1 MIALIPDWRNWSM
14 SMSWS
19 FLHIGVMT
27 FRPRSPQTMFM
38 RSHW

>member
-1 MIALIPDWRNWSM
+1 MTARIPEARNCSI

-19 FLHIGVMT
+19 FLHMGVMT
-27 FRPRSPQTMFM
+27 LSPRSPQTMFM